1 MVSIGGC
8 RVFFASSTISF
19 WSINSKILL
28 AQARAFCNSTITEL
42 SSLNGFENWEAYDKR
57 VDKLPI
63 VIDEL
68 ITCSDPKTAITAY
81 VSALISLVEGLV
93 NDEKKMAFLLV
104 CASEFEILSKSF
116 CDCFWRLKLII
127 SF

>member
-63 VIDEL
+63 VIAGGSFNSQGVVTKLCRNAKICMKEL
-68 ITCSDPKTAITAY
+68 IEELDENKVYFLIGHKMQGY
-81 VSALISLVEGLV
+81 EKALI
-93 NDEKKMAFLLV
+93 DTIKK
-104 CASEFEILSKSF
+104 SNKNFEN
-116 CDCFWRLKLII
+116 
-127 SF
+127 